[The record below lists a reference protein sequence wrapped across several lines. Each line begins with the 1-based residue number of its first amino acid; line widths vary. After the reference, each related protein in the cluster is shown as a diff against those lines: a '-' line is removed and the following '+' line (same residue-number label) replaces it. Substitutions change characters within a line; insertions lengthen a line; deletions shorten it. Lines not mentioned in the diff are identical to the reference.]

1 MFVNYLTILLSKRFA
16 FYRGISGQLING
28 SSQGSDFPCIL
39 SDLNERAHHKDG
51 RALQC
56 WPSQPQSTCCC
67 WIKKFNHKIPI
78 VPDDCGW
85 GEVGTFWG
93 KCSSSRQDNKTLGG
107 DWTHWREHISI
118 SHISSTIRR
127 QNGQISSLLF
137 CIVILWWVLLYSFER
152 HFARIYILPHT
163 L

>member
-16 FYRGISGQLING
+16 FYRGISGQLIDG

-39 SDLNERAHHKDG
+39 SERADHK
-51 RALQC
+51 ALQC
-56 WPSQPQSTCCC
+56 WPSQPQRTCCC
-67 WIKKFNHKIPI
+67 WIKKFNHKIPF
-78 VPDDCGW
+78 VPADCGG

-93 KCSSSRQDNKTLGG
+93 KFNSSRQDKKTLGG

-118 SHISSTIRR
+118 SHISSTKRR
-127 QNGQISSLLF
+127 QYGQISSLLF
-137 CIVILWWVLLYSFER
+137 CMVILWWVLFYSFER
-152 HFARIYILPHT
+152 HSARIYILPHT